1 MRFRGYKDYDEKN
14 IRFKLSIGT
23 RPLGYRNT
31 VVWVK
36 EHDGKEASL
45 SLRALVF
52 LPVGINICP

>member
-14 IRFKLSIGT
+14 IRFKLSIGA
-23 RPLGYRNT
+23 RPLGYRQT
-31 VVWVK
+31 AVGVK

-52 LPVGINICP
+52 VPAGISICP